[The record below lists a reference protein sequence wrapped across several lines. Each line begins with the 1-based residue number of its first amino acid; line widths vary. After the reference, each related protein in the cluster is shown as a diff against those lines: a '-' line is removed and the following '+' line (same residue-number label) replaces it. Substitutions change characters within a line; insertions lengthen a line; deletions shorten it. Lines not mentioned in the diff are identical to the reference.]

1 MTPPELDDDPSE
13 RTIFIRRERPADA
26 PGGVDSI
33 GHYLVV
39 LEGTSPGKR
48 LELGL
53 EPVTI
58 GRGAGKT
65 LVVDDHDVSRLHA
78 RVALIN
84 GTAIAEDMQSTNGTF
99 VDGEPLVGAAPLKDG
114 SRLQMGGQIIKY

>member
-1 MTPPELDDDPSE
+1 MTSPELDDDPSE
-13 RTIFIRRERPADA
+13 RTIFIRRDRSADGA
-26 PGGVDSI
+26 PGVDAI

-53 EPVTI
+53 EPITI

-78 RVALIN
+78 
-84 GTAIAEDMQSTNGTF
+84 Q
-99 VDGEPLVGAAPLKDG
+99 AA
-114 SRLQMGGQIIKY
+114 SR